1 MKAYQVFD
9 ENIINDN
16 IKYKIG
22 KKYRKSELLNQRP
35 FLCYKVIPNI
45 NIIENPNFKIY
56 NVEVSDICI
65 EDNTRI
71 FANEMEILDEIDYE
85 KDIDKHLSYYLQI
98 LAFKTKD
105 ENVFRELLDS
115 ERIESHMAIALS
127 KAYKYFDELM
137 EKKEIHILKLIAREG
152 IPKYLNELCYAND
165 FLIREAVAKN
175 GMKKYLDI
183 LVNDKNEFVRTAVAK
198 TGIKKY
204 LDILIKDMSY
214 SVKEGIASTGQD
226 EYLDVLLKE
235 EDDSI
240 LLSILDSYRKS
251 DLNFFEEKA
260 LSNNFYLKE
269 FVKFGKKDFLDKVYQ
284 NESNEMANKIIA
296 SFGYDEHLDFFMKN
310 NDKYAKLII
319 PSIKRKK
326 DLDELMDDK
335 NAYIRAEVAKYG
347 DDEHLDCLVSDK
359 DPLVLKEIIKR
370 RRLKDLEF
378 LSTHKNK
385 EVSKMATEYL
395 LCYRKY
401 NM

>member
-9 ENIINDN
+9 ENLINDN

-65 EDNTRI
+65 EDTLRV

-85 KDIDKHLSYYLQI
+85 KDINKCLPYYLQL
-98 LAFKTKD
+98 LAFKTND
-105 ENVFRELLDS
+105 EDVFRQLLDS
-115 ERIESHMAIALS
+115 KRIENHMAIVLS
-127 KAYKYFDELM
+127 KAYKYFDELLKM
-137 EKKEIHILKLIAREG
+137 KETNVLLLIAKEG
-152 IPKYLNELCYAND
+152 IPKYLDELCYSYD
-165 FLIREAVAKN
+165 FKVREAVASN

-183 LVNDKNEFVRTAVAK
+183 LVNDKNDFVRMKVAK

-260 LSNNFYLKE
+260 LSDNFYLKE

-347 DDEHLDCLVSDK
+347 DDEHLDLVSDK

>member
-9 ENIINDN
+9 ENLINDN

-65 EDNTRI
+65 EDNFKI

-85 KDIDKHLSYYLQI
+85 KDINKCLPYYLQL
-98 LAFKTKD
+98 LAFKTND
-105 ENVFRELLDS
+105 EDVFRPLLDS
-115 ERIESHMAIALS
+115 KRIENHMAIVLS
-127 KAYKYFDELM
+127 KNYKYFDELM
-137 EKKEIHILKLIAREG
+137 KMKETNVLKFIAKEG
-152 IPKYLNELCYAND
+152 IPKYLDELCYFYD
-165 FLIREAVAKN
+165 FKVREAVASN

-183 LVNDKNEFVRTAVAK
+183 LVNDKNDFVRMKVAK

-326 DLDELMDDK
+326 DLYSCRSCK
-335 NAYIRAEVAKYG
+335 IR
-347 DDEHLDCLVSDK
+347 
-359 DPLVLKEIIKR
+359 R
-370 RRLKDLEF
+370 
-378 LSTHKNK
+378 
-385 EVSKMATEYL
+385 
-395 LCYRKY
+395 
-401 NM
+401 

>member
-9 ENIINDN
+9 ENLINDN

-22 KKYRKSELLNQRP
+22 KKYRKSELLNQKP
-35 FLCYKVIPNI
+35 FWCYKVIPNI

-65 EDNTRI
+65 EDNFRI

-165 FLIREAVAKN
+165 FLIREA
-175 GMKKYLDI
+175 
-183 LVNDKNEFVRTAVAK
+183 
-198 TGIKKY
+198 
-204 LDILIKDMSY
+204 LIKDISY

-226 EYLDVLLKE
+226 EYLDILLKE

-260 LSNNFYLKE
+260 LSDNFYLKE

-347 DDEHLDCLVSDK
+347 DDEHLDCLISDK

>member
-9 ENIINDN
+9 ENLINDN

-22 KKYRKSELLNQRP
+22 KKYRKSELLNQKP
-35 FLCYKVIPNI
+35 FWCYKVIPNI

-65 EDNTRI
+65 EDNFRI

-85 KDIDKHLSYYLQI
+85 KDINKCLPYYLQL
-98 LAFKTKD
+98 LAFKTND
-105 ENVFRELLDS
+105 EDVFRQLLDS
-115 ERIESHMAIALS
+115 GRIENHMAIVLS
-127 KAYKYFDELM
+127 KSYKYFDELM
-137 EKKEIHILKLIAREG
+137 EKKETNVLKFIAKEG
-152 IPKYLNELCYAND
+152 IPKYLDELCYFCD
-165 FLIREAVAKN
+165 FQVRKAVAKN

-183 LVNDKNEFVRTAVAK
+183 L
-198 TGIKKY
+198 
-204 LDILIKDMSY
+204 IKDISY
-214 SVKEGIASTGQD
+214 SVKKGIASTGQD

-260 LSNNFYLKE
+260 LSDNFYLKE

-347 DDEHLDCLVSDK
+347 DDEHI
-359 DPLVLKEIIKR
+359 VLYQIKI
-370 RRLKDLEF
+370 
-378 LSTHKNK
+378 H
-385 EVSKMATEYL
+385 
-395 LCYRKY
+395 
-401 NM
+401 